1 MDKELKRLRVAF
13 RAEKLHQVERIVI
26 FYKVSKNCKLLLLTN
41 RRLYYI
47 IIYEFVTER
56 MVMWLRP
63 LLPVDKRNIEK
74 IVALEESWLGR
85 VKINICVLDP
95 SRTSSETLGEEKP
108 PWRVSLRKQDRQTG
122 TRLFSISGR
131 EHAWKVK
138 QMIDGLTASFFPPI
152 LKIVQYLSIFTIFQ
166 TRLSPVIPLLYIFL
180 HLDRNSN
187 DDKFQQV

>member
-13 RAEKLHQVERIVI
+13 RAEKLYQVERIVI

-95 SRTSSETLGEEKP
+95 SRTSSETLEEEKP

-138 QMIDGLTASFFPPI
+138 QMIDGLTASSFPPI

>member
-1 MDKELKRLRVAF
+1 MDKELKRLRVTF

-74 IVALEESWLGR
+74 IVALEES
-85 VKINICVLDP
+85 
-95 SRTSSETLGEEKP
+95 
-108 PWRVSLRKQDRQTG
+108 
-122 TRLFSISGR
+122 
-131 EHAWKVK
+131 
-138 QMIDGLTASFFPPI
+138 
-152 LKIVQYLSIFTIFQ
+152 
-166 TRLSPVIPLLYIFL
+166 
-180 HLDRNSN
+180 
-187 DDKFQQV
+187 